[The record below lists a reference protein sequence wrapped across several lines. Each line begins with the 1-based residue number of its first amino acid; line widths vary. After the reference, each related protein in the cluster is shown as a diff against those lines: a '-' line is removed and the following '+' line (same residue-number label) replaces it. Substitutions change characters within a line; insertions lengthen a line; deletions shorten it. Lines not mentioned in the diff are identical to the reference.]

1 MLREWRSIL
10 PLFCATRFDHDGPLL
25 VSLIYNSFCL
35 SLPRFSPLADGSM
48 LWPSIRIDTPGVI
61 ERVSMLFHDNPYL
74 IQGFNTFLPP
84 GYRIEISNDPRN
96 MDTITVTTPMGV
108 MTQNI
113 SAYGAPVRMARESL
127 LPTSTP
133 MIPLPQQP
141 PFPLGPPPVLPVG
154 IGNGSRPATPSRLL
168 SHPPDFGFS
177 PSVMYS
183 SPATALQAKAAA
195 AFLGNMGNRQDVIP
209 PGEFN
214 HAIQFLNK
222 IKVRFED
229 DSETYKQ
236 FLEILHAYQK
246 EQKHLHDVRPLT
258 CSPLFAGLTTLSV
271 PSLCSSADALQG
283 GTRSHARIP

>member
-1 MLREWRSIL
+1 
-10 PLFCATRFDHDGPLL
+10 
-25 VSLIYNSFCL
+25 
-35 SLPRFSPLADGSM
+35 
-48 LWPSIRIDTPGVI
+48 
-61 ERVSMLFHDNPYL
+61 MLFHDNPYL

-113 SAYGAPVRMARESL
+113 SAYGAPVRIAREPL
-127 LPTSTP
+127 LPATTP

-183 SPATALQAKAAA
+183 SPSTASQANAAA
-195 AFLGNMGNRQDVIP
+195 AFLGNMGNRQDAIP

-246 EQKHLHDVRPLT
+246 EQKHLHDVRPPT
-258 CSPLFAGLTTLSV
+258 CTPVIPDSPLL
-271 PSLCSSADALQG
+271 
-283 GTRSHARIP
+283 